1 MVVTVVSK
9 DAMLDQ
15 LGEQQIPDG
24 EDALDHIP
32 LKSVLVG

>member
-1 MVVTVVSK
+1 MVVMVVSK
-9 DAMLDQ
+9 GTMLDQ

-24 EDALDHIP
+24 EDALDHVT